1 MLYAFVVC
9 ICFMYLFY
17 VFVLCICFMYQE
29 GYLGIWRG
37 LPEGLEGYAPQ
48 NPQVSPRKVQTNNT
62 VI

>member
-1 MLYAFVVC
+1 MHLLYA
-9 ICFMYLFY
+9 
-17 VFVLCICFMYQE
+17 FVLCICFMYQE